1 MANEKSDE
9 TALLVRF
16 IREVYV
22 NERRSTRSV
31 SLDLWPLMY
40 DGLCDWLVSEN

>member
-1 MANEKSDE
+1 MSDE

-22 NERRSTRSV
+22 NERKATRSV
-31 SLDLWPLMY
+31 SQELWPLVY
-40 DGLCDWLVSEN
+40 GGLCDWLVSEN